1 MIEGLLL
8 SLAGL
13 GLIIVLVMVLR
24 SRRIRDRLESANAS
38 IRSVLRLQP
47 VEQETFVRQFEVG
60 IYLGMCVGLLLVILG
75 VFVALD

>member
-38 IRSVLRLQP
+38 IRSVLRFQP